1 MIKGIGIKP
10 DARFFMIHN
19 LAGMVRKVT
28 ALLFLEGE
36 QVSYGVLH
44 PRKKVN
50 IRHFDG
56 V

>member
-19 LAGMVRKVT
+19 LAGMVRKGT